1 MSCEIDLKSMNPLW
15 IQWLETQNLQAI
27 ATRVST
33 GSECTIIIEDG
44 HVAGDALP
52 EIPAANSN
60 WKAGVF

>member
-1 MSCEIDLKSMNPLW
+1 MQTFG
-15 IQWLETQNLQAI
+15 QWLETQNLQAI

-44 HVAGDALP
+44 HVAGEVLP
-52 EIPAANSN
+52 EIPAANSG

>member
-1 MSCEIDLKSMNPLW
+1 MDLGTLREFGD
-15 IQWLETQNLQAI
+15 WLQSQNLQAI

-44 HVAGDALP
+44 QVAGTPLP
-52 EIPAANSN
+52 EMPKFNN